1 MSYEKSI
8 NKSMDKLKNLKSS
21 VRNIFLLSVSSLF
34 FLQTANAQKPGQL
47 DYLIKNAWVFDGSGT
62 DSVKTNIG
70 IRGKMI
76 VYIGNNTKDKIKAK
90 KIIDADGLY
99 LSPGFIDPHTH
110 YDRWLSGKSAEQRMN
125 IPCLSQ
131 GVTTVF
137 VGNDGFGSYL
147 VDKKLN
153 SYTQN
158 GIGTNVA
165 LLVGFGS
172 VRSAVLGSNDVAP
185 DSEQLKEMEK
195 LVAEGMQQGAFG
207 LSTGLFYAPQSYSTT
222 DEVIA
227 LAKVAKKYNGVYD
240 THMRSESNGLVE
252 AVQETLDIGEA
263 SGIALMIS
271 HIKCLGPSAWG
282 SSDEIINMINDA
294 RSKGVNITANQYPY
308 VASSTSL
315 KAMLMPRWAESGG
328 SKAMVKRFENPDTLK
343 KVMIG
348 VRRNL
353 ALRGG
358 DSRILISSSGDASM
372 KGKTLHQIALDLN
385 LEPEDAA
392 IHILKK
398 HPSIS
403 AVSFSMEESDVLNF
417 MKQSWVMTGSDGGG
431 GHPRTYGSFIKVIR
445 EYVLDKKILS
455 MKEAIHRAT
464 GQTAEAFG
472 IEGRGLIKMDYF
484 ADIVL
489 FDPKTVND
497 NAIYTAPDLQASGIK
512 YVFVNGELALKD
524 DTPTGILSGEA
535 LRHKP

>member
-1 MSYEKSI
+1 M
-8 NKSMDKLKNLKSS
+8 
-21 VRNIFLLSVSSLF
+21 FF
-34 FLQTANAQKPGQL
+34 FLAANAQKPVQL
-47 DYLIKNAWVFDGSGT
+47 DYLIKGAWVFDGSGT
-62 DSVKTNIG
+62 DSIKTNIG
-70 IRGKMI
+70 IQGKKI
-76 VYIGNNTKDKIKAK
+76 VYIGHGIKDKIKAK
-90 KIIDADGLY
+90 KTIHADGLY

-110 YDRWLSGKSAEQRMN
+110 YDGWLSGKTAEQRMN

-137 VGNDGFGSYL
+137 VGNDGFGNHL
-147 VDKKLN
+147 VEKELN

-172 VRSAVLGSNDVAP
+172 VRSAVLGSKDVAP
-185 DSEQLKEMEK
+185 DGMQLKEMEK
-195 LVAEGMQQGAFG
+195 LVAEAMKQGAYG

-227 LAKVAKKYNGVYD
+227 LAKVAKEYNGIYD

-263 SGIALMIS
+263 SGIPLMIS

-282 SSDEIINMINDA
+282 SSDEIIKMIEDA
-294 RSKGVNITANQYPY
+294 RAKGVNITANQYPY

-328 SKAMVKRFENPDTLK
+328 SKAMLERFENPDTLK
-343 KVMIG
+343 KIMIG
-348 VRRNL
+348 LRKNL

-358 DSRILISSSGDASM
+358 DSRILISSSGDATM

-392 IHILKK
+392 ISILKK
-398 HPSIS
+398 YPSIG

-417 MKQSWVMTGSDGGG
+417 MKQPWVMTGSDGGG

-445 EYVLDKKILS
+445 EYVLDTKILS
-455 MKEAIHRAT
+455 MKEAIYRAT

-472 IEGRGLIKMDYF
+472 IENRGLIKMDYF

-489 FDPKTVND
+489 FDPKMIQD

-524 DTPTGILSGEA
+524 DMPTGVLSGEA